1 MAKQRKSSLRYW
13 ALGLSV
19 LAALILVA
27 CGGEESAGP
36 TPAQV
41 SSTQAPIQEPTEAPP
56 TAAPI
61 ISTPTPQPPA
71 AEPATAPPAATVTA
85 LPSPATD
92 ETQVTFENIA
102 NQDGAGISYRR
113 APSATV
119 EVMETFRQ
127 QSLQQ
132 PLRLTDLPAMPHRV
146 YGISGVAILDH
157 DRDGDLDI
165 YVTNGPGAPNSLYSN
180 QLIESGSVTFLD
192 VAESAGVAATDQ
204 DSTGVC
210 YGDTDND
217 GDHDLLVLGRSEP
230 NRLFENQADGTFTE
244 VLASGVG
251 GGDLSS
257 VSCSLGDVN
266 GDGLLDVVVANTFD
280 FATLFAI
287 FAEPFNLN
295 QHNQLF
301 INQGGNTFTDASASS
316 GIQNL
321 AGFPPDAEG
330 AAAITWAVS
339 VVDVDLDGDVDI
351 IFADDQGAMP
361 PTLGGGVDRG
371 FIHVLLNDGAGNF
384 TDRPVIDTPAATG
397 GWMGLG
403 FGDFN
408 CDGHLDMFGSNFGDY
423 NIPAMA
429 MPYELGEQP
438 SRWLLGTGDG
448 SFTDPGVGDL
458 VASVFGWGNAVF
470 DYDNDGDSD
479 IVFNGGLEMNFMT
492 FADNPGVVL
501 RNQDCSSNFTF
512 EDGVFDTDYIR
523 LNVQGLAV
531 GDLNQ
536 DGFVDIVTASNVA
549 VPEAFPL
556 IPSPAKYDSV
566 FDSTAFFTPQFAPSP
581 EGFTW
586 TEANLAPGI
595 MTIEINSGQSENGW
609 ISLTAVGSVDLTDVG
624 RVNRDGIGAV
634 VFFTPENGD
643 TVITPI
649 QGGSSFAS
657 QHSLEVNFGLGS
669 AKQGTVEVLWPGGVR
684 NRLYGISAGER
695 VVIPEIPCSF
705 SGEWSN
711 QAEYE
716 ACVGVALADLVSAG
730 IISDSDIERYSSSA
744 LQAFLEP

>member
-1 MAKQRKSSLRYW
+1 LTGGTGYFRSNEQCYVQLTSLW
-13 ALGLSV
+13 V
-19 LAALILVA
+19 
-27 CGGEESAGP
+27 
-36 TPAQV
+36 
-41 SSTQAPIQEPTEAPP
+41 
-56 TAAPI
+56 
-61 ISTPTPQPPA
+61 
-71 AEPATAPPAATVTA
+71 
-85 LPSPATD
+85 
-92 ETQVTFENIA
+92 N
-102 NQDGAGISYRR
+102 RR

-132 PLRLTDLPAMPHRV
+132 PLALMDLPTMPHRV
-146 YGISGVAILDH
+146 YGISGVAIFDH
-157 DRDGDLDI
+157 DGDGDLDI

-180 QLIESGSVTFLD
+180 QLTESGSVTFLD
-192 VAESAGVAATDQ
+192 VGESAGVAATDQ

-244 VLASGVG
+244 VLASGLG

-257 VSCSLGDVN
+257 TSCSMGDVD
-266 GDGLLDVVVANTFD
+266 GDGLLDVVVANAFD

-287 FAEPFNLN
+287 FTEPFSLN

-301 INQGGNTFTDASASS
+301 INQGSNTFTDASASS
-316 GIQNL
+316 GIQSL
-321 AGFPPDAEG
+321 AGFPPQAEG
-330 AAAITWAVS
+330 AAGITWAVS

-361 PTLGGGVDRG
+361 SSLGGGVDRG
-371 FIHVLLNDGAGNF
+371 FIHVLLNDGTGNF
-384 TDRPVIDTPAATG
+384 TDHPVIDTPAATG

-408 CDGHLDMFGSNFGDY
+408 CDGNLDMFGSNFGDY
-423 NIPAMA
+423 NIPVME

-458 VASVFGWGNAVF
+458 VASVFGWGTAVF

-479 IVFNGGLEMNFMT
+479 VVFNGGLEMNFMT
-492 FADNPGVVL
+492 FADNPGVIL
-501 RNQDCSSNFTF
+501 QNQNCSANFTF
-512 EDGVFDTDYIR
+512 QDGAFDTDYLR

-536 DGFVDIVTASNVA
+536 DGFVDIVTASNVV
-549 VPEAFPL
+549 VPEGFPL
-556 IPSPAKYDSV
+556 IPSPAKYNSV
-566 FDSTAFFTPQFAPSP
+566 FDSTAFFAPQFVPGP
-581 EGFTW
+581 DGFTW
-586 TEANLAPGI
+586 TEADLAPGI
-595 MTIEINSGQSENGW
+595 MTIEINSGHSENGW
-609 ISLTAVGSVDLTDVG
+609 ISLTAVGSVALTDG
-624 RVNRDGIGAV
+624 GKNNRDGIGAV

-643 TVITPI
+643 TIITPI

-657 QHSLEVNFGLGS
+657 QHSLEVNFGLGA

-695 VVIPEIPCSF
+695 VVMPEIPCSF
-705 SGEWSN
+705 NGKWSN
-711 QAEYE
+711 QAEYQ
-716 ACVGVALADLVSAG
+716 ACVGAALADLVSAG
-730 IISDSDIERYSSSA
+730 IIRDSDIERYSSSA